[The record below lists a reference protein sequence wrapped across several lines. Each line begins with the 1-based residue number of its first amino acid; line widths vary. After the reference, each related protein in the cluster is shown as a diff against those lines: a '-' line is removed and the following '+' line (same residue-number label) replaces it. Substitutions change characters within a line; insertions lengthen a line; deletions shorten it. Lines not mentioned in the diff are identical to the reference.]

1 MADKKIT
8 ALTDL
13 GDALASVDLF
23 HIIDDPSGTPINKKV
38 TAEDVFNNIPSWLGL
53 KDTPQS
59 ITGDGSSTPEITLTE
74 STTLINATSAISVT
88 ESTTL
93 INATAANAPCTLE
106 DGADGQIK
114 IIINNSTG
122 GTNAVEI
129 TPTNFNAGSGTKVS
143 IDAPGRSVTLMFKD
157 SKWNMIAGVGIV
169 VS

>member
-53 KDTPQS
+53 KDTVQTL
-59 ITGDGSSTPEITLTE
+59 TGDGSSSLEATLTE
-74 STTLINATSAISVT
+74 STSMC
-88 ESTTL
+88 
-93 INATAANAPCTLE
+93 NATAGDCPVSLA

-114 IIINNSTG
+114 ILINNS
-122 GTNAVEI
+122 A
-129 TPTNFNAGSGTKVS
+129 NAGT
-143 IDAPGRSVTLMFKD
+143 SVTLMFK
-157 SKWNMIAGVGIV
+157 SNNWNIIGGNGFVI
-169 VS
+169 S